1 MEGTGTNR
9 DGNNLHKNIH
19 LKLEMGELAAP
30 YIQSI
35 EGFTN
40 PTIDSAINAILSSS
54 ASTTTK
60 GDSIN
65 FLKSV
70 VDAQK
75 ITADTLIKSAG
86 RITNYSTQKV
96 LSNNAYNAAFESDT
110 PSQLGGQSETLQGFS
125 YLLFFG
131 SFLALAI
138 VLTIKIY
145 VSTGNPINSALAF
158 LGFIFLGVFLI
169 ALVRQTA

>member
-1 MEGTGTNR
+1 MEGTGINR

-40 PTIDSAINAILSSS
+40 PTIDNAINAILNRSGISDDD
-54 ASTTTK
+54 AS
-60 GDSIN
+60 IV
-65 FLKSV
+65 FLKSA

-86 RITNYSTQKV
+86 RITNYSNQKN
-96 LSNNAYNAAFESDT
+96 LSNNAYDAGFETDT
-110 PSQLGGQSETLQGFS
+110 PSQLTGQSDTLQGFS
-125 YLLFFG
+125 YLLFFI

-145 VSTGNPINSALAF
+145 VLTTNPINSALAF

>member
-1 MEGTGTNR
+1 MEGTGINR

-40 PTIDSAINAILSSS
+40 PTIDSAITAIMSTNATTNIK
-54 ASTTTK
+54 AANIDFIKSTV
-60 GDSIN
+60 N
-65 FLKSV
+65 
-70 VDAQK
+70 AQK
-75 ITADTLIKSAG
+75 TMADTLIKSAG
-86 RITNYSTQKV
+86 RITNYSNQKL
-96 LSNNAYNAAFESDT
+96 LSNNAFDAGFETDT

-125 YLLFFG
+125 YLLLFG
-131 SFLALAI
+131 SYIALAI

-145 VSTGNPINSALAF
+145 VLTTNPINSGLAF
-158 LGFIFLGVFLI
+158 LGFLFLGVFMV

>member
-1 MEGTGTNR
+1 MEDTGTNR
-9 DGNNLHKNIH
+9 DGNNLYKNIH

-40 PTIDSAINAILSSS
+40 PTIDSAINAIF
-54 ASTTTK
+54 STT
-60 GDSIN
+60 DSTDQQNAIN

-70 VDAQK
+70 VDSQK
-75 ITADTLIKSAG
+75 TTADTLIQSAG
-86 RITNYSTQKV
+86 RITNYRNQKV
-96 LSNNAYNAAFESDT
+96 LSDNAYNAAFESDT
-110 PSQLGGQSETLQGFS
+110 PSQLGGQSATLQGFS

-145 VSTGNPINSALAF
+145 LSTGNPINSALAF

-169 ALVRQTA
+169 ALIRQTA

>member
-1 MEGTGTNR
+1 MDSTGINR
-9 DGNNLHKNIH
+9 DGINLHKNIH

-40 PTIDSAINAILSSS
+40 PTIDSAINAVMTP
-54 ASTTTK
+54 STTAANRDANIDFIK
-60 GDSIN
+60 SIVN
-65 FLKSV
+65 S
-70 VDAQK
+70 QK
-75 ITADTLIKSAG
+75 AMADTLIKSAG
-86 RITNYSTQKV
+86 RITNYSNQKL
-96 LSNNAYNAAFESDT
+96 LSNNAFDAGFDTDT

-125 YLLFFG
+125 YLLLFA
-131 SFLALAI
+131 SYIALAI

-145 VSTGNPINSALAF
+145 VSTQNPINSGLAF
-158 LGFIFLGVFLI
+158 LGFLFLGVFMV